1 MVRSIFSRHPFRWK
15 LSTRERKKS
24 LEDSLKA
31 SDYSEHHLIPV
42 YGFRSN
48 DGKKNEDDPGG
59 TEEGG
64 RRDRTMGVEERRT
77 ELRRVEARALA
88 AERASMERRSR
99 AEGGAGG
106 AAFARAMS
114 RRALAR
120 AEWIQKVHLPCLY
133 HACLVCIES
142 HVSLSLSIS
151 VSLCPPP
158 PPPSLFLWQTG
169 SVRTLAIG
177 KKTGS
182 HRVIAGILNRV
193 HRRISRALLSKVER
207 QEVGVRWALE
217 GGLGLA
223 RALACVA

>member
-1 MVRSIFSRHPFRWK
+1 MGSPPRRHRNSNWGEEGARLAAEEAENARQTIPFVVSGTLLGWK

-42 YGFRSN
+42 YGFRSS
-48 DGKKNEDDPGG
+48 DDKEKEDDPGG

-64 RRDRTMGVEERRT
+64 CRDRTMGVEERRV

-120 AEWIQKVHLPCLY
+120 AEWIQK
-133 HACLVCIES
+133 S
-142 HVSLSLSIS
+142 DFS
-151 VSLCPPP
+151 V
-158 PPPSLFLWQTG
+158 Q
-169 SVRTLAIG
+169 
-177 KKTGS
+177 
-182 HRVIAGILNRV
+182 
-193 HRRISRALLSKVER
+193 
-207 QEVGVRWALE
+207 
-217 GGLGLA
+217 
-223 RALACVA
+223 ALAVKRRFSLIRACRADAELSRVYV